1 MIFNYRAIDKKN
13 NVIDG
18 TVEASDEKAALE
30 AIRKIGYRP
39 LSVKKNRAG
48 SNLFSSKKGGKMKK
62 DELVMF
68 TRQLSAM
75 VSAGVPL
82 VRSLHSLSSGTES
95 KLTVAVKD
103 VADQIEGGYNFSD
116 ALAGH
121 PDVFDDI
128 YINMVRAGEAAG
140 ILDDI
145 LKRLAVQQEKSASIR
160 KKVKSAMA
168 YPKVLVAI
176 MFIAFFGLMIFVIP
190 QIGEITS
197 KMTDGKAD
205 LPGITK
211 AMMSISNFII
221 KWWFII
227 FPLLGGAVVGIRK
240 YLKTPKGK
248 VQFDIIVLKVPA
260 IRNIMMKIAVSNFT
274 RTFSSLIG
282 AGVAVVKALEVSA
295 NATGNAVYK
304 QSLID
309 AVDGVKNGRQLSEVL
324 GEDKL
329 WPEIVGQMLAVGEE
343 TGSTD
348 SVLVKVADFYDEE
361 VDLAIDQIANVIE
374 PVMIVLMGGMVGL
387 IAASVLL
394 PITGMSKGI
403 GVDNS

>member
-13 NVIDG
+13 NVING

-39 LSVKKNRAG
+39 LVVKKGRPA
-48 SNLFSSKKGGKMKK
+48 SSLFSSKKSGKMKK

-82 VRSLHSLSSGTES
+82 VRSLHSLSSGSET
-95 KLTVAVKD
+95 KLTIALKD
-103 VADQIEGGYNFSD
+103 VAEQIEGGYSFSD
-116 ALAGH
+116 ALASH
-121 PDVFDDI
+121 PDIFDEV
-128 YINMVRAGEAAG
+128 YVNMVRAGEAAG

-168 YPKVLVAI
+168 YPKVLTII
-176 MFIAFFGLMIFVIP
+176 MFVAFFGLMLFVIP

-197 KMTDGKAD
+197 KMTDGKGE
-205 LPGITK
+205 LPSITK
-211 AMMSISNFII
+211 IMMSISSFII

-227 FPLLGGAVVGIRK
+227 FPLMAGIFIGVRK
-240 YLKTPKGK
+240 YLKTPRGK
-248 VQFDIIVLKVPA
+248 EQFDTLILKIPA
-260 IRNIMMKIAVSNFT
+260 IKNITMKIAVSNFT
-274 RTFSSLIG
+274 RTFSSLMG
-282 AGVAVVKALEVSA
+282 AGVSVVKALEVAA
-295 NATGNAVYK
+295 NASGNTVYRK
-304 QSLID
+304 SLIN
-309 AVDGVKNGRQLSEVL
+309 AIESVKNGRQLSEVL
-324 GEDKL
+324 GEDDL
-329 WPEIVGQMLAVGEE
+329 WPEIVGQMLGVGEE

-361 VDLAIDQIANVIE
+361 VDLAIDQIANIIE
-374 PVMIVLMGGMVGL
+374 PVMIVMMGAMVGL

-394 PITGMSKGI
+394 PITGMSKDI
-403 GVDNS
+403 GGS

>member
-1 MIFNYRAIDKKN
+1 MIFSYRAIDKKN
-13 NVIDG
+13 NIING

-39 LSVKKNRAG
+39 LSVKKSRA
-48 SNLFSSKKGGKMKK
+48 SSTPFSKSRGGKMKK

-75 VSAGVPL
+75 VSADVPL
-82 VRSLHSLSSGTES
+82 VRSLHSLAGGSES
-95 KLTVAVKD
+95 KLTIAVRD
-103 VADQIEGGYNFSD
+103 VADQIEGGYSFSD

-121 PDVFDDI
+121 PDIFDDI
-128 YINMVRAGEAAG
+128 YVNMVRAGEAAG

-145 LKRLAVQQEKSASIR
+145 LKRLAIQQEKSASIR

-168 YPKVLVAI
+168 YPKVLIAI
-176 MFIAFFGLMIFVIP
+176 MFIAFFGLMLFVIP

-197 KMTDGKAD
+197 KMTDGKGE

-211 AMMSISNFII
+211 VMMAISAFVI

-227 FPLLGGAVVGIRK
+227 FPLLAGIFFGVRK
-240 YLKTPKGK
+240 YLKTPRGK
-248 VQFDIIVLKVPA
+248 AQFDTLVLKVPA
-260 IRNIMMKIAVSNFT
+260 IKNIMMKIAVSNFT

-282 AGVAVVKALEVSA
+282 AGVSVIKALEVAS
-295 NATGNAVYK
+295 NAIGNSVYQ
-304 QSLID
+304 QSLMT
-309 AVDGVKNGRQLSEVL
+309 AVDGVKNGKQLSEVL
-324 GEDKL
+324 SEDKL

-361 VDLAIDQIANVIE
+361 VDLAIDQIANIIE
-374 PVMIVLMGGMVGL
+374 PVMIVLMGSMVGL

-394 PITGMSKGI
+394 PITGMSKDI
-403 GVDNS
+403 GG

>member
-1 MIFNYRAIDKKN
+1 MIFSYRAIDKKN

-39 LSVKKNRAG
+39 LVVRKSRP
-48 SNLFSSKKGGKMKK
+48 SNSLFSKKKGGKMKK

-82 VRSLHSLSSGTES
+82 VRSLHSLSSGSET
-95 KLTVAVKD
+95 KLTLALKD
-103 VADQIEGGYNFSD
+103 VAEQIEGGYNFSD
-116 ALAGH
+116 ALASH
-121 PDVFDDI
+121 PEIFDDI

-145 LKRLAVQQEKSASIR
+145 LKRLAIQQEKSASIR

-168 YPKVLVAI
+168 YPKVLIAI
-176 MFIAFFGLMIFVIP
+176 MFVAFFGLMLFVIP
-190 QIGEITS
+190 QIGEITT
-197 KMTDGKAD
+197 KMTDGKGQMPA
-205 LPGITK
+205 ITQV
-211 AMMSISNFII
+211 MMAISSFII

-227 FPLLGGAVVGIRK
+227 FPLIGGTFVGVRK

-248 VQFDIIVLKVPA
+248 VQFDTLVLKIPA
-260 IRNIMMKIAVSNFT
+260 IKSIMMKIAVSNFT

-282 AGVAVVKALEVSA
+282 AGVSVVKALEVAA
-295 NATGNAVYK
+295 NATGNAVYR
-304 QSLID
+304 QSLMTAI
-309 AVDGVKNGRQLSEVL
+309 DGVKNGKQLSEVL
-324 GEDKL
+324 SEDKL

-361 VDLAIDQIANVIE
+361 VDLAIEQIANIIE

-394 PITGMSKGI
+394 PITNISKDI
-403 GVDNS
+403 GG